1 MKGYKRLNLKKKKY
15 WYDMTYHIMHSHS
28 KYLLILEN
36 QGITDTFSSTKTTED
51 ALGILDG

>member
-1 MKGYKRLNLKKKKY
+1 MKGYKRLNLKKKY